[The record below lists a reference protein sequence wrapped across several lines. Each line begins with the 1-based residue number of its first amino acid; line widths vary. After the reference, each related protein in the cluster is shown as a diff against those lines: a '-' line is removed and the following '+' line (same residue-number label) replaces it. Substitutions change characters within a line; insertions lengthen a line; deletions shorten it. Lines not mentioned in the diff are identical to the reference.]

1 MLRKILAVFLSVCLC
16 WTAVASSSYADANV
30 PVRTTET
37 AETTLAVAPP
47 SKLGDGKYLVQ
58 QGTYNDGDGEYS
70 LMLLNTPAGTP
81 PTFRSNALQMAR
93 LSDDEI
99 KAGEKTY
106 LEVKGKDAVMHLTE
120 DFKFEYVHN
129 VTEARTNPQTGE
141 TQTVVVRQ
149 QSSFW
154 TPFAGVIAGQIV
166 ADMLFP
172 RYYVPPVY
180 SAGGMIGYGGYGNTY
195 SQAVQS
201 YRTKYDAPPAAEKNR
216 QVFRSAGNI
225 NKTTTSTATKRTT
238 TTNNK
243 STGSGFGFNRLG
255 SSGKSYSTQLKR
267 PSSFGSGRSMRVR
280 SFGRRR

>member
-16 WTAVASSSYADANV
+16 WTAVASSSSADVNV
-30 PVRTTET
+30 
-37 AETTLAVAPP
+37 AA
-47 SKLGDGKYLVQ
+47 KLDDGKYQVQ

-70 LMLLNTPAGTP
+70 LMLLNTPAGMP
-81 PTFRSNALQMAR
+81 PAFRTDKLQMAR

-106 LEVKGKDAVMHLTE
+106 LEVKGKDAVMYLTE

-129 VTEARTNPQTGE
+129 VTETQSNPRTGE

-154 TPFAGVIAGQIV
+154 TPFAGAIAGQIV

-180 SAGGMIGYGGYGNTY
+180 SAGGMVGYGGYGNTY

-201 YRTKYDAPPAAEKNR
+201 YHTKYDAPPASEKNR
-216 QVFRSAGNI
+216 QIFRSAGTI
-225 NKTTTSTATKRTT
+225 NKKTTATTTKKPNVTS
-238 TTNNK
+238 NK
-243 STGSGFGFNRLG
+243 SSGSGFGFSRLG
-255 SSGKSYSTQLKR
+255 SFGKSNSTQLR
-267 PSSFGSGRSMRVR
+267 RSSGFGSGRSMRVR